1 MNARAIG
8 LSQQQWGSAA
18 EAVDVREALALA
30 AVDVVRPEH
39 LDVSSPLSARVSR
52 AAAADD
58 LRLPASPMKTKSVA
72 QLKAAVRSVREK
84 AAQPLAVDAE
94 KAEKIFR
101 LSAFLTAYES
111 LQEEIDSARQP
122 ID

>member
-30 AVDVVRPEH
+30 TVDVVRPEH
-39 LDVSSPLSARVSR
+39 LDVSSPLSGRVNR
-52 AAAADD
+52 PAAADD
-58 LRLPASPMKTKSVA
+58 LRLPATPMKMKNVA

-84 AAQPLAVDAE
+84 AGQPLAADPV